1 MRVSN
6 SLEPNQDGHIVGPDL
21 GPNCKGYQQMLIV
34 AASRQRY
41 KVYCYLIVEA
51 PSFAKGTT
59 VW

>member
-1 MRVSN
+1 MDI
-6 SLEPNQDGHIVGPDL
+6 LL
-21 GPNCKGYQQMLIV
+21 GLIWVQTVCKGYQQMLIV